1 MAMRKVYT
9 KGIQNAN
16 KQMLMAAAAYNL
28 KKILKFAKPT
38 PKSVAQSKGHLLSKI
53 NELIAAILSP
63 FKPLY
68 FPMNLLTIRPK
79 VL

>member
-16 KQMLMAAAAYNL
+16 KQMLLAATAYNL

-38 PKSVAQSKGHLLSKI
+38 PKSIAQSKGHLLSKI
-53 NELIAAILSP
+53 NEHITAILSL
-63 FKPLY
+63 FKQLFYPEHLLPL
-68 FPMNLLTIRPK
+68 RPK